1 MCLTGCQLGQE
12 LSERNQGSYIHRCRC
27 PVQNMEFCLIKG
39 CFNII
44 IFIFIIWLHHLLH
57 LDAQFSFIYVE
68 LRPHAPVGPPQI
80 TTVGDALQIDISG
93 SQPSG
98 EPPNYTNA
106 SVQGYLNG
114 FLIRVEA
121 EDSGYIYHFMVGFC
135 HLSLCIISLI
145 FDSLFQYSAC
155 LLYTSDAA
163 DE

>member
-1 MCLTGCQLGQE
+1 M
-12 LSERNQGSYIHRCRC
+12 YI
-27 PVQNMEFCLIKG
+27 
-39 CFNII
+39 
-44 IFIFIIWLHHLLH
+44 
-57 LDAQFSFIYVE
+57 E

-145 FDSLFQYSAC
+145 FDSLFQYSADPFNN
-155 LLYTSDAA
+155 LNQMPLYSNLSCKVLNVSFAVVNRYGRSGWSPTTLVCGGGTLPVYYS
-163 DE
+163 